1 MKAGFFFQY
10 PVNIDLLSEISNR
23 NNLELVGA
31 YINDKDQSLE
41 KNKLVFDSAEELLVQ
56 VQVAFI
62 FLNGN
67 SYFDLAVKALKRG
80 IHVFLSDLPA
90 YTHTALL
97 ELNQLSFEIGVPI
110 GFGCS
115 GSRIISQSEIIGNYF
130 MMQLIRDAG
139 SDTDDVS
146 FRRML
151 IYDIASFVR
160 IKPCGMR
167 KFRVDSLPLFNKN
180 PKAINLRFEYDNSS
194 VIASSIT
201 RVDEPK
207 RCVLRF
213 FSGNNGYFKE
223 ITPHNIV
230 FNQDIQHTPNKLLED
245 PDYINNLEMYI
256 QEIQTKSNLN
266 FGIDNALETLNIIES
281 IEGRLYPMN

>member
-1 MKAGFFFQY
+1 MKAGFFFQS
-10 PVNIDLLSEISNR
+10 PVNIDLLSEISKR

-31 YINDKDQSLE
+31 YINDNGQSLE

-62 FLNGN
+62 FLNGDP
-67 SYFDLAVKALKRG
+67 YFDLATKALKRG
-80 IHVFLSDLPA
+80 INIFLADLPSYNHA
-90 YTHTALL
+90 SLL

-115 GSRIISQSEIIGNYF
+115 GSCIIRHDEIVGNYF

-139 SDTDDVS
+139 SDTDDDS

-151 IYDIASFVR
+151 IYDVASFVR

-223 ITPHNIV
+223 VLPHNIV
-230 FNQDIQHTPNKLLED
+230 FNQDIINTPNILFED
-245 PDYINNLEMYI
+245 PEYMSNLEIYI
-256 QEIQTKSNLN
+256 QEIQNKSNLN
-266 FGIDNALETLNIIES
+266 FGIDNALETLSIIES